1 MSIYDRWG
9 NMIYQTT
16 DINKGWD
23 GKIRGNIIAN
33 TDTYV
38 YKIRVR
44 DYMNREK
51 TYVGHIILM

>member
-9 NMIYQTT
+9 NMVYQTL

-23 GKIRGNIIAN
+23 GKIKGNVLAEFG
-33 TDTYV
+33 TYV
-38 YKIRVR
+38 YKIRVK

-51 TYVGHIILM
+51 TYVGHVIVM